1 MKFKTPIE
9 GGKEMV
15 MEYFFKGNM
24 WTTLTGASG
33 MNIRSIQRDKKVY
46 NVIDEKRTVMVA
58 PVTGSSWEEPKSGAM
73 IATRSGTAQFN
84 GKNLPYD
91 EYSIKGVSDFKLQLF
106 IDGNKLAGIRN
117 FTGKTTLDQII
128 LVLDQNV
135 PNSVFEIPAGY
146 KRIDMDKVL
155 ADIKAGNMDAA
166 KELEGLMDKIK

>member
-15 MEYFFKGNM
+15 TEYFFKDNM

-33 MNIRSIQRDKKVY
+33 MSIRSIQRDKKVY
-46 NVIDEKRTVMVA
+46 NVIDEQRTVMVS
-58 PVTGSSWEEPKSGAM
+58 PVTGSSYEEPKHGVM
-73 IATRSGTAQFN
+73 IATGSGIAQFN

-91 EYSIKGVSDFKLQLF
+91 EYSIMGISDFKQQFF
-106 IDGNKLAGIRN
+106 IDGNKLIGIRN
-117 FTGKTTLDQII
+117 ITGKTKLDQII

-146 KRIDMDKVL
+146 KKIDVNKMM
-155 ADIKAGNMDAA
+155 ADIKAGNMDVA
-166 KELEGLMDKIK
+166 KELAGLMDKKK